1 MRLIHITDLHLT
13 GLPDRRP
20 SLAAGK
26 RLLSWLSWQRR
37 RRHRHRPQ
45 QLQMLI
51 SALRPEQPDAWA
63 VTGDLCQTGLPQE
76 IRAARAWIEEL
87 DAPERILLVPG
98 NHDVFARDS
107 IAPLRREWAPF
118 LHVDEAAPAWPVV
131 MRFPDVVVIGLN
143 SAVVTPVTRATGR
156 VGDAMRAGLA
166 AELARHRDCCR
177 IVVLHHPPLPGAA
190 PARKA
195 LADAGRVA
203 AVLGQQGAA
212 LVLHGHLHRNR
223 AWRTPT
229 AEGEMAVFCT
239 ASASAVGDD
248 DNASG
253 RVFDIRRCEHG
264 YRIDMR
270 LVQLDDRGRP
280 VTAAR
285 ESWLSA
291 G

>member
-37 RRHRHRPQ
+37 RRHRHRPE
-45 QLQMLI
+45 QLQTLI
-51 SALRPEQPDAWA
+51 SALRSEDPDAWA

-76 IRAARAWIEEL
+76 IRAARAWIEGL
-87 DAPERILLVPG
+87 DPPAKILLVPG
-98 NHDVFARDS
+98 NHDAFARDS
-107 IAPLRREWAPF
+107 IAPLRQEWAPF
-118 LHVDEAAPAWPVV
+118 LHVDAAAPAWPAVR
-131 MRFPDVVVIGLN
+131 RFGDVVLIGLN
-143 SAVVTPVTRATGR
+143 SAVVTPITRATGR
-156 VGDAMRAGLA
+156 LGEAMRAGLA
-166 AELARHRDCCR
+166 AELDRHRDRCR
-177 IVVLHHPPLPGAA
+177 VVLLHHPPLPGVA

-195 LADAGRVA
+195 LADAGPVA
-203 AVLGQQGAA
+203 AVLRDHGAA

-223 AWRTPT
+223 AWRRSG
-229 AEGEMAVFCT
+229 AAGETAVFCT
-239 ASASAVGDD
+239 ASASAVGHG

-253 RVFDIRRCEHG
+253 RVFDIQRRREG

-270 LVQLDDRGRP
+270 LLQLDDRGRP

-285 ESWLSA
+285 ESWISA